1 MKHANA
7 SIKTIKCAKKVNSWN
22 PRTCICRNS
31 KYLKRAAEHYKIA
44 CEKIINCTDS
54 VSTIV
59 TNTASINLYKRNV
72 QYETDYYIWIIIY
85 YWRYYLLSLLFVIII
100 QNIDLNSLTKWRIMN
115 YKKSV
120 LKIKHVLLFRWHN
133 EIWRFWFW

>member
-22 PRTCICRNS
+22 PSTCTCQNS

-72 QYETDYYIWIIIY
+72 QYETDYYILHN
-85 YWRYYLLSLLFVIII
+85 YLLLTLPFIVTIICYHYAKHRSK
-100 QNIDLNSLTKWRIMN
+100 QKTYCFTNSLRKWGIMN

-120 LKIKHVLLFRWHN
+120 LKIKHVLLFR
-133 EIWRFWFW
+133 